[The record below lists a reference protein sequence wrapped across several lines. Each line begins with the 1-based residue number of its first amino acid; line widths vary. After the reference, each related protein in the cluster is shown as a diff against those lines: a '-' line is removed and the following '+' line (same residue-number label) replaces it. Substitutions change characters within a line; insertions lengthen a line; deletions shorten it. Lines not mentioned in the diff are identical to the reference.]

1 MTQVTMKQLLE
12 AGMHFGHQVHRWHPK
27 MKKFI
32 FGTRNGIHIIDLQ
45 KTIKLLKE
53 AYQAVCDRVAQGGII
68 LFVGTKRQAQQVVLD
83 ESARCR
89 MFSVTNRWV
98 GGTLTNFATIK
109 KNLAKLHD
117 YEQME
122 KDGLLAQ
129 LPRKEVASIRR
140 RWDKLTQAFSG
151 IRELSR
157 YPDILFVIDL
167 KKEHIAVREARRL
180 GIMSVGIV
188 DTNCDPSEVD
198 FAIPGNDD
206 AIRSI
211 KLVTSFMADAVLEGL
226 QVWQEKGGAGV
237 PEGAEAMA
245 HATEAELA
253 EQAAAAERALRIEA
267 ELEGDEE
274 DLKLFEAAVR
284 GDFQVGGA
292 KEEVPAAPVAVVGPD
307 GTTSTGV
314 PAEGTAAEP
323 GTPAEAPAEGT
334 APAAPDTAAPQTG
347 PAAPTAPTTGS

>member
-45 KTIKLLKE
+45 KTIKLLKD
-53 AYQAVCDRVAQGGII
+53 AYQAVQARVATGGII

-83 ESARCR
+83 ESARCK

-211 KLVTSFMADAVLEGL
+211 KLVTGFIADAVLEGV
-226 QVWQEKGGAGV
+226 QEWQEKGGAGV
-237 PEGAEAMA
+237 PEGVEAMA

-253 EQAAAAERALRIEA
+253 EQAAAAERSLRIEA
-267 ELEGDEE
+267 ELEGEEE
-274 DLKLFEAAVR
+274 DLRLFEAAVR
-284 GDFQVGGA
+284 GQFQGEGPKEDAAAAAAAAEAASNAAAGISAAEGA
-292 KEEVPAAPVAVVGPD
+292 VAAAPADAPADAKASVPE
-307 GTTSTGV
+307 TG
-314 PAEGTAAEP
+314 
-323 GTPAEAPAEGT
+323 GTPPVQQA
-334 APAAPDTAAPQTG
+334 
-347 PAAPTAPTTGS
+347 GS